1 MKTTLLLCLL
11 MSAAPPAKPEAPA
24 DTGTAAR
31 APRSAPVATVTS
43 TSGRLRIDVMTDA
56 LPLRRGPR
64 SFLIRV
70 TESTTGKPVPGLR
83 LAVQPWMPTM
93 GHGLDEPVRIT
104 ARGDSDFEISD
115 LDLFMP
121 GAWELRLTLS
131 GTVDDKAVVAFKLA
145 R

>member
-1 MKTTLLLCLL
+1 MKTPLLLCLL
-11 MSAAPPAKPEAPA
+11 MSATPPAKPEALE
-24 DTGTAAR
+24 TGTAAR
-31 APRSAPVATVTS
+31 APLSAPVATVTS
-43 TSGRLRIDVMTDA
+43 TSGRLRIDALTDV

-64 SFLIRV
+64 SFLFRV

-104 ARGDSDFEISD
+104 ARGDSDFEVSE

>member
-1 MKTTLLLCLL
+1 MKTALLLCLL
-11 MSAAPPAKPEAPA
+11 VSAAPPTKPSAPESE
-24 DTGTAAR
+24 TAAR
-31 APRSAPVATVTS
+31 PPLSESVASVTS
-43 TSGRLRIDVMTDA
+43 TSGRLRIEVLTDT

-64 SFLIRV
+64 RFLVRV
-70 TESTTGKPVPGLR
+70 TESATGKPVPGLQ

-104 ARGDSDFEISD
+104 PRGPSDFEISD

-121 GAWELRLTLS
+121 GAWELRLSLS
-131 GTVDDKAVVAFKLA
+131 GAITDQAVVALKLA

>member
-1 MKTTLLLCLL
+1 MKTSLLLCLL
-11 MSAAPPAKPEAPA
+11 MSAMPPAKPEAPES
-24 DTGTAAR
+24 GPAAR
-31 APRSAPVATVTS
+31 APLSAPVATVTS
-43 TSGRLRIDVMTDA
+43 TSGRLRIDVSTDV

-70 TESTTGKPVPGLR
+70 TESTTGKPVLGLR

-104 ARGDSDFEISD
+104 ARSDSDFEVSD

-131 GTVDDKAVVAFKLA
+131 GTVDDKAVIAFKLA